1 LGKII
6 FKTKGGVI
14 LGQLVDEV
22 KLWNTPIVGAYML
35 WKFTQGYC
43 DGHPNGDAPI
53 GLLHFV
59 ASVES
64 TL

>member
-1 LGKII
+1 
-6 FKTKGGVI
+6 